1 MPISP
6 ALHDSHAELIV
17 RALAG
22 DECTMGRVLAPLA
35 HLDLSLMSRL
45 THDRIAEGL
54 AGELS
59 GDISGDEVAIEVLYV
74 PDEEHLAALLLRAPH
89 DGDDGHWFT
98 LRAPAGAPSVDEWAQ
113 SGRPFPDEWATP
125 LTDPTDA
132 LLVEAW
138 GRALSPRSLLRGA
151 LTGDG
156 EAVMAV
162 PIGPGQS
169 VMVMRADRL
178 DAAIADDSP
187 DVFVQLAAPLLDPER
202 LGYVPM
208 LAPVVSYDGE
218 DGWRS
223 WAGPAADTI
232 AAGRAMLV
240 HALDAD
246 HAAEAIEAA
255 ARRLGVASAAE
266 PDIPEGFPADE
277 TLPDSVAGASDFDDT
292 RRWFRTRSDAPFWV
306 RAGDVATLAAGRALT
321 IGDAAAV
328 IVGERAHLAHI
339 GHTVADA
346 VAAKTGDAAYVRDH
360 DRLQV
365 RIGTEGVAQFGM
377 QNLARRMTP
386 DEILAHVLQM
396 HTDSRAY
403 RGERTLDMSARWFA
417 LQLRPR
423 DWTDEHFGAEVRLHH
438 RRDIADDA
446 DQDKFTLVATLEDE
460 QQLTYLT
467 ESVWKTLPEDHR
479 ARDVAQLITEDLARV
494 RIDAHVAT
502 VADRPPHGPMC
513 VIAGTNIASA
523 LADDGLLAG
532 LVAALRAR
540 GIALPGSLIAYAP
553 TADLALIGARTD
565 DMTHRLDMGNS
576 EAETRGWRRGLPLR
590 FVRLIDDLPAPVGIF
605 SVDVA

>member
-1 MPISP
+1 M
-6 ALHDSHAELIV
+6 

-22 DECTMGRVLAPLA
+22 DECATGRVLAPLA
-35 HLDLSLMSRL
+35 HLDLALMSRL
-45 THDRIAEGL
+45 AHDQIVEGL
-54 AGELS
+54 MGEL
-59 GDISGDEVAIEVLYV
+59 GGARDEVDVEVLYV

-89 DGDDGHWFT
+89 GRADGHWFT
-98 LRAPAGAPSVDEWAQ
+98 LRGPAGAPSVDEWAQ
-113 SGRPFPDEWATP
+113 TGRPFPDEWATP

-151 LTGDG
+151 LTGGG
-156 EAVMAV
+156 EAVMGV
-162 PIGPGQS
+162 PLGPGQS
-169 VMVMRADRL
+169 VMVMRVDRL

-187 DVFVQLAAPLLDPER
+187 DVFVQLAAPLLNPER

-246 HAAEAIEAA
+246 YAAEAIDMA
-255 ARRLGVASAAE
+255 ARRLGEVPAGE

-277 TLPDSVAGASDFDDT
+277 DRPGSAAGGVPHSDFDDS
-292 RRWFRTRSDAPFWV
+292 RRWFRTRSGAPFWV

-339 GHTVADA
+339 GHVVADA
-346 VAAKTGDAAYVRDH
+346 VAAKTGDAAHVRDH

-365 RIGTEGVAQFGM
+365 RIGAEGVAQFGM

-386 DEILAHVLQM
+386 DEILEHVLQM

-403 RGERTLDMSARWFA
+403 RGEGTLDMSARWFA

-423 DWTDEHFGAEVRLHH
+423 TWTDKHFGADVALRH
-438 RRDIADDA
+438 RRDITDDA
-446 DQDKFTLVATLEDE
+446 DQAKFTLVATLEDE

-467 ESVWKTLPEDHR
+467 ESVWKTLPEDYR
-479 ARDVAQLITEDLARV
+479 QRDVAELISDDVARV
-494 RIDAHVAT
+494 RIDARVAT

-523 LADDGLLAG
+523 LADDGLLSG
-532 LVAALRAR
+532 LVAALRGH
-540 GIALPGSLIAYAP
+540 GIALPASLIAYSP
-553 TADLALIGARTD
+553 TTDLALIGARTD

-576 EAETRGWRRGLPLR
+576 EAETHGWRRGLPLR
-590 FVRLIDDLPAPVGIF
+590 FVRMVDDLPAPVGIF
-605 SVDVA
+605 SLDVA